1 MTRDEA
7 VALVMTHIEDVEN
20 QEVSEAL
27 DVLRGEDPEVVNWR
41 GKYND
46 LKSEYVR
53 RFTDATPP
61 EPKPEAGTE
70 DDTVVYSVDQMNYY
84 GGSE

>member
-7 VALVMTHIEDVEN
+7 VALVMSHIEDVEN

-27 DVLRGEDPEVVNWR
+27 DVLKGEDPEVVNWR

-61 EPKPEAGTE
+61 APKPETGGE
-70 DDTVVYSVDQMNYY
+70 DDTVVYSVEQMNYY

>member
-7 VALVMTHIEDVEN
+7 VALVMSHIEDVEN

-27 DVLRGEDPEVVNWR
+27 DVLKGEDPEVVNWR

-61 EPKPEAGTE
+61 EPKPETGGE
-70 DDTVVYSVDQMNYY
+70 DDTVVYSIAQMNYY

>member
-7 VALVMTHIEDVEN
+7 VALVMSHIEDVEN
-20 QEVSEAL
+20 QEVSESL
-27 DVLRGEDPEVVNWR
+27 DVLRGEDPDVVNWR
-41 GKYND
+41 GKYNE

-61 EPKPEAGTE
+61 EPKPEGEE
-70 DDTVVYSVDQMNYY
+70 DETVVYTVDQMNYY

>member
-7 VALVMTHIEDVEN
+7 VALVMSHIEDVEN

-53 RFTDATPP
+53 RFTDATPL
-61 EPKPEAGTE
+61 EPKPEVVTE
-70 DDTVVYSVDQMNYY
+70 DDTVVYSVEQMNYY

>member
-7 VALVMTHIEDVEN
+7 VALVMSHIEDVEN

-61 EPKPEAGTE
+61 EPKPETNAE
-70 DDTVVYSVDQMNYY
+70 DDTVVYSVEQMNYY